1 MDPLYYLSFMFVF
14 DMPSCL
20 FLAALSSPAGK
31 SRSLG
36 SLLSYVFLRF
46 VSFPYGVPGQ
56 VWFLVVS
63 NPDLCQMVDTW
74 IKPGVLFYSYEN

>member
-1 MDPLYYLSFMFVF
+1 MDPLYYLSFIFVF
-14 DMPSCL
+14 DMQSCL
-20 FLAALSSPAGK
+20 FLAALSLSSPAGK

-56 VWFLVVS
+56 V
-63 NPDLCQMVDTW
+63 
-74 IKPGVLFYSYEN
+74 